1 MEILYAGKG
10 KIAGSS
16 LLFLFTRF
24 LQEGG
29 QYDSVD
35 IFEMDLDI
43 WELLMNFLWR
53 YSQVQKVSPKSA

>member
-1 MEILYAGKG
+1 MQAKARLREVHY
-10 KIAGSS
+10 
-16 LLFLFTRF
+16 FLFTRF

-29 QYDSVD
+29 QYDSVV

-53 YSQVQKVSPKSA
+53 YFQVQKVSPKSA

>member
-1 MEILYAGKG
+1 MQAKARLREVHY
-10 KIAGSS
+10 
-16 LLFLFTRF
+16 FLFTRF

-53 YSQVQKVSPKSA
+53 YFQVQKVSPKSA

>member
-1 MEILYAGKG
+1 MQVKARLREVHY
-10 KIAGSS
+10 
-16 LLFLFTRF
+16 FLFTRF

-43 WELLMNFLWR
+43 WKLLMDFLWG
-53 YSQVQKVSPKSA
+53 YFQVQKVLPKSA

>member
-1 MEILYAGKG
+1 MEILYAGEG

-16 LLFLFTRF
+16 LFFIYKILARGW
-24 LQEGG
+24 QC
-29 QYDSVD
+29 DSMD

-53 YSQVQKVSPKSA
+53 YFQVQKVSPKSA

>member
-1 MEILYAGKG
+1 MQEKARLREVHC
-10 KIAGSS
+10 
-16 LLFLFTRF
+16 FLFTRF

-43 WELLMNFLWR
+43 WELLTNFLWR
-53 YSQVQKVSPKSA
+53 YSQVKKVAPKSA